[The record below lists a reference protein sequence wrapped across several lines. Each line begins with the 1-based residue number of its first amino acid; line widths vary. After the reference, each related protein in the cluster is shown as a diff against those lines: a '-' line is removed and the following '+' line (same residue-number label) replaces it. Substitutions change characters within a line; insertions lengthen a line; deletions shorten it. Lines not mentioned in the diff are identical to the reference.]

1 MCWRT
6 AASISSRTTPRL
18 WSPERRQRDA
28 AHLETTRLEIPLGVR
43 LLESIASLYFETG
56 RDGAPDGGDPARR
69 DRLLYTIAGFR
80 AAAGRLSHDSSADF
94 LSGSKPVCGG
104 NDGDRAIGA
113 AVRPASGFES
123 DDIKQFRRVFCRRAA
138 VQPESEY

>member
-6 AASISSRTTPRL
+6 AASISCRTMPRL
-18 WSPERRQRDA
+18 WLPERRHRDA
-28 AHLETTRLEIPLGVR
+28 VHPETPRLEIPLGVP

-56 RDGAPDGGDPARR
+56 RDGAADGSDPARGY
-69 DRLLYTIAGFR
+69 RLLYPIAGFCV
-80 AAAGRLSHDSSADF
+80 AAGRLSHHSSADL
-94 LSGSKPVCGG
+94 LSGSKSVCRG
-104 NDGDRAIGA
+104 NDGDRAFGA

-123 DDIKQFRRVFCRRAA
+123 DDFEQFRRVFCRRAA